1 MLNFKNM
8 FIKESNGERV
18 KIVKMECNKKASF
31 RNAKDTLLWK
41 KENKKNKL
49 NKTYVS
55 TMYLNVQIFISSF
68 ILGST

>member
-1 MLNFKNM
+1 M
-8 FIKESNGERV
+8 
-18 KIVKMECNKKASF
+18 KMECNKKASF